1 MSLSTPRVLA
11 LLGGAALFGQ
21 ERGNIEV
28 LAALKARGCDVLCL
42 VRNDWYA
49 IHLPPVLDANGLSW
63 EKMPYIEHWTGGP
76 RVSFVFRNMMAWF
89 AANWKFFW
97 IVRRFRPTHI
107 HMCSQVYFLNV
118 LPVILLLPYPVIF
131 RAGDEPSS
139 HRLLWRVLW
148 RIVAWRTSRFVA
160 NSRFVARS
168 LHSAGVGEERI
179 TLIYNAPP
187 KRKEPRK
194 LNLNLPDGSRAFVFI
209 GQLSEHK
216 GIHILIEAFLNLA
229 RSFPAAYLLIAG
241 RISEWKG
248 DDWARNLRDRL
259 MTDSGVREQV
269 LFLGEIDDVYSL
281 LALSEAHIAPSL
293 FNDPSPNVVMEAKQ
307 AGRPSIV
314 FPRGGLGELVDNG
327 VDGAVCSAATTT
339 ALTEVLRHYLEN
351 PKLARNQGL
360 AALASLNKLGVPQ
373 FGQKWLDVYTS
384 TSI

>member
-21 ERGNIEV
+21 ERGNIEA
-28 LAALKARGCDVLCL
+28 LAALKDQGCDVLCL
-42 VRNDWYA
+42 VRNDWWA
-49 IHLPPVLDANGLSW
+49 IHLPPVLDANGLRW
-63 EKMPYIEHWTGGP
+63 EKMPYIEHWTP
-76 RVSFVFRNMMAWF
+76 SPWVSFVFRNMIAWF
-89 AANWKFFW
+89 AANWKFFL

-107 HMCSQVYFLNV
+107 HVCSHIYFLNV
-118 LPVILLLPYPVIF
+118 LPVILFLPYPVIF
-131 RAGDEPSS
+131 RAGDEPTI

-187 KRKEPRK
+187 RRKK
-194 LNLNLPDGSRAFVFI
+194 LGKLKLKLPDGSRAFVFI

-216 GIHILIEAFLNLA
+216 GIHILVEAFLNLA
-229 RSFPAAYLLIAG
+229 SSFPAAYLLIAG

-248 DDWARNLRDRL
+248 DDWARSLRNRVV
-259 MTDSGVREQV
+259 TDSGMRERV

-314 FPRGGLGELVDNG
+314 FPRGGLVELVNNG
-327 VDGAVCSAATTT
+327 VDGAVCSAATAT
-339 ALTEVLRHYLEN
+339 ALTEALRLYLEN
-351 PKLARNQGL
+351 PTLARNQGL
-360 AALASLNKLGVPQ
+360 AALASLNKFEVPQ
-373 FGQKWLDVYTS
+373 FAQKWLDVYTS
-384 TSI
+384 TGI